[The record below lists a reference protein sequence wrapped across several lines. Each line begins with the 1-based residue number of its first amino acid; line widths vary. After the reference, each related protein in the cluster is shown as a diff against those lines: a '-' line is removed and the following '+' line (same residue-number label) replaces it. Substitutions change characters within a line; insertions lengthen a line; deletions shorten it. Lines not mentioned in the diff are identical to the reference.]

1 MTTSAAGVRQRFSSA
16 DVRGGNW
23 LLQTSMPSRSQ
34 CLHSM
39 IEPVQRVVAWLMN
52 RVRVNHVQQCM
63 RDGARVF
70 IKRRRAGGQIVIWFA
85 NRFLALA
92 HSGIC
97 MFVRADEWTDWE
109 IHCAQLLYPER
120 PAVKAGSGQAVIV
133 PKVCGISLRTMLQ
146 RDETDVNKAFIL
158 AARELRRVHQI
169 QCSYYKAAWSHGDL
183 HLDNIICDLDAERAV
198 LIDFDTR
205 HEFPISQTR
214 RHGDDLKVVLLELIG
229 LSDDKWSR
237 LATSFIEEYREVSV
251 LSELSHQLF
260 VPRGFARLLW
270 YARTNCSSIDRIEPR
285 LQSLREIIHRLS
297 TITGTSSQ
305 TRLSRD
311 ESQGERSVR

>member
-1 MTTSAAGVRQRFSSA
+1 
-16 DVRGGNW
+16 
-23 LLQTSMPSRSQ
+23 
-34 CLHSM
+34 
-39 IEPVQRVVAWLMN
+39 
-52 RVRVNHVQQCM
+52 M
-63 RDGARVF
+63 RDGAPVF

-109 IHCAQLLYPER
+109 IHCAQLLYPDR
-120 PAVKAGSGQAVIV
+120 PGVKAGSGQAVII
-133 PKVCGISLRTMLQ
+133 PKVCGISLRELVH

-183 HLDNIICDLDAERAV
+183 HLDNIICDLNAKRAV

-205 HEFPISQTR
+205 HEFRISQTQR
-214 RHGDDLKVVLLELIG
+214 QCDDLKVVLLELIG
-229 LSDDKWSR
+229 LSDDKWSQ
-237 LATSFIEEYREVSV
+237 AAAAFIGEYGEAPV
-251 LSELSHQLF
+251 LSELRRQLF

-270 YARTNCSSIDRIEPR
+270 YARTNGSSIHRIEPR
-285 LQSLREIIHRLS
+285 LQSLREIIL
-297 TITGTSSQ
+297 Q
-305 TRLSRD
+305 
-311 ESQGERSVR
+311 RSVTIKQNQERAPKLD